1 MKFELVNIDE
11 FSGEMAQIYSV
22 IFEGDDMTLMD
33 HFFED
38 NAQYKEELTEM
49 AKKLISMGND
59 TGCRIQFFKE
69 NEGALGDWV
78 VAFWYKRMRMYCLRI
93 GSACIILGDGGYKPP
108 EISAYQ
114 EDALLNSKAQQMR
127 KIAACINKA
136 IIEKDIRIENDGAII
151 ITDFAEFEI

>member
-11 FSGEMAQIYSV
+11 FSGDMAQIYSV
-22 IFEGDDMTLMD
+22 IFEDDDMTLMD

-38 NAQYKEELTEM
+38 NAQYEEELREM
-49 AKKLISMGND
+49 TKKLISMGND

-69 NEGALGDWV
+69 NEGAPGDGL

-127 KIAACINKA
+127 RIAACINRA
-136 IIEKDIRIENDGAII
+136 IIEKDISIENDGKIT

>member
-22 IFEGDDMTLMD
+22 IFEGEDMTLMD

-69 NEGALGDWV
+69 NEGALGDGV
-78 VAFWYKRMRMYCLRI
+78 VAF
-93 GSACIILGDGGYKPP
+93 
-108 EISAYQ
+108 
-114 EDALLNSKAQQMR
+114 
-127 KIAACINKA
+127 
-136 IIEKDIRIENDGAII
+136 
-151 ITDFAEFEI
+151 

>member
-1 MKFELVNIDE
+1 
-11 FSGEMAQIYSV
+11 MAQIYSV
-22 IFEGDDMTLMD
+22 MFENDDMTLMD

-38 NAQYKEELTEM
+38 NAIYEEELKEM
-49 AKKLISMGND
+49 AKKLISMGKS

-69 NEGALGDWV
+69 NEGAPGDGL

-127 KIAACINKA
+127 KIAARINKA
-136 IIEKDIRIENDGAII
+136 TIERDIRLENDGKIT

>member
-1 MKFELVNIDE
+1 
-11 FSGEMAQIYSV
+11 MAQIYSV
-22 IFEGDDMTLMD
+22 IFEDDDMTLMD

-38 NAQYKEELTEM
+38 NAQYEEELREM
-49 AKKLISMGND
+49 TKKLISMGND

-69 NEGALGDWV
+69 NEGAPGDGL

-127 KIAACINKA
+127 RIAACINRA
-136 IIEKDIRIENDGAII
+136 IIEKDISIENNGKIT

>member
-11 FSGEMAQIYSV
+11 FSGDMAQIYSV
-22 IFEGDDMTLMD
+22 IFEDDDMTLMD

-38 NAQYKEELTEM
+38 NAQYEEELREM
-49 AKKLISMGND
+49 TKKLISMGND

-69 NEGALGDWV
+69 NEGAPGDGL

-93 GSACIILGDGGYKPP
+93 GSACIILGDGGYKHP
-108 EISAYQ
+108 EISANQ

-127 KIAACINKA
+127 RIAACINRA
-136 IIEKDIRIENDGAII
+136 IIEKDISIENNGKIT

>member
-1 MKFELVNIDE
+1 MKFEIVNIEE

-22 IFEGDDMTLMD
+22 MFENDDMTLMD

-38 NAQYKEELTEM
+38 NAIYEEELKEM
-49 AKKLISMGND
+49 AKKLISMGKS

-69 NEGALGDWV
+69 NEGAPGDGL

-93 GSACIILGDGGYKPP
+93 GSACIILCDGGYKPP

-127 KIAACINKA
+127 KIAARINKA
-136 IIEKDIRIENDGAII
+136 IIERDIRLENDGKIT

>member
-69 NEGALGDWV
+69 NEGAIGDGV

>member
-11 FSGEMAQIYSV
+11 FSGDMAQIYSV
-22 IFEGDDMTLMD
+22 IFEDDDMTLMD

-38 NAQYKEELTEM
+38 NAQYEEELREM
-49 AKKLISMGND
+49 TKKLISMGND

-69 NEGALGDWV
+69 NEGAPGDGL

-127 KIAACINKA
+127 RIAACINRA
-136 IIEKDIRIENDGAII
+136 IIEKDISIENNGKIT

>member
-11 FSGEMAQIYSV
+11 FSGDMAQIYSV
-22 IFEGDDMTLMD
+22 IFEDDDMTLMD

-38 NAQYKEELTEM
+38 NAQYEEELREM
-49 AKKLISMGND
+49 TKKLISMGND

-69 NEGALGDWV
+69 NEGAPGDGL

-127 KIAACINKA
+127 RIAACINRA
-136 IIEKDIRIENDGAII
+136 IIEKDISIENNGKIT
-151 ITDFAEFEI
+151 ITDFAEFKI

>member
-1 MKFELVNIDE
+1 MKFEIVNIEE

-22 IFEGDDMTLMD
+22 MFEDDDMTLMD

-38 NAQYKEELTEM
+38 NALYEEELKEM
-49 AKKLISMGND
+49 AKKLISMGKS

-69 NEGALGDWV
+69 NEGAPGDGL

-93 GSACIILGDGGYKPP
+93 GSACIILGDGGYKTP

-127 KIAACINKA
+127 KIAARINKA
-136 IIEKDIRIENDGAII
+136 IIERDIRLENDGKIT

>member
-49 AKKLISMGND
+49 AKKLISMGNA
-59 TGCRIQFFKE
+59 QAVEFSFLK
-69 NEGALGDWV
+69 
-78 VAFWYKRMRMYCLRI
+78 KM
-93 GSACIILGDGGYKPP
+93 K
-108 EISAYQ
+108 
-114 EDALLNSKAQQMR
+114 ALLGMGLLLSGIN
-127 KIAACINKA
+127 ACVCIVC
-136 IIEKDIRIENDGAII
+136 E
-151 ITDFAEFEI
+151 

>member
-1 MKFELVNIDE
+1 MKFEIVNIEE

-22 IFEGDDMTLMD
+22 MFENDDMTLMD

-38 NAQYKEELTEM
+38 NALYEEELKEM
-49 AKKLISMGND
+49 AKKLISMGKS

-69 NEGALGDWV
+69 NEGAPGDGL

-127 KIAACINKA
+127 KIAARINKA
-136 IIEKDIRIENDGAII
+136 IIERDIRLENDGKIT

>member
-38 NAQYKEELTEM
+38 NAQYNEELTEM

-69 NEGALGDWV
+69 NEGALGAGV

-114 EDALLNSKAQQMR
+114 ENALLNSKAQQMR

>member
-11 FSGEMAQIYSV
+11 FSGDMAQIYSV
-22 IFEGDDMTLMD
+22 IFEDDDMTLMD

-38 NAQYKEELTEM
+38 NAQYEEELREM
-49 AKKLISMGND
+49 TKKLISMGND
-59 TGCRIQFFKE
+59 TGCRIQFFKK
-69 NEGALGDWV
+69 NEGAPGDGL

-127 KIAACINKA
+127 RIAACINRA
-136 IIEKDIRIENDGAII
+136 IIEKDISIENNGKIT

>member
-1 MKFELVNIDE
+1 
-11 FSGEMAQIYSV
+11 MAQIYSV
-22 IFEGDDMTLMD
+22 MFENDDMTLMD

-38 NAQYKEELTEM
+38 NAIYEEELKEM
-49 AKKLISMGND
+49 AKKLISMGKS

-69 NEGALGDWV
+69 NEGAPGDGL

-127 KIAACINKA
+127 KIAARINKA
-136 IIEKDIRIENDGAII
+136 IIERDIRLENDGKIT

>member
-1 MKFELVNIDE
+1 MRFYLENIEE

-22 IFEGDDMTLMD
+22 IFEDDDMTLMD

-38 NAQYKEELTEM
+38 NAQYKEEIKEM
-49 AKKLISMGND
+49 AKKLFSMGND

-69 NEGALGDWV
+69 NEGAPGDGI

-114 EDALLNSKAQQMR
+114 EDKHLNSKARQMR
-127 KIAACINKA
+127 AIATCINKA
-136 IIEKDIRIENDGAII
+136 IVEKDIKVGDNGILTIS
-151 ITDFAEFEI
+151 DFAELEI